1 MAGKKKVAK
10 KTVKQA
16 APAKKTPA
24 KKQAAPKQAP
34 AKAEAE
40 AEAEAPAPAAAAKQA
55 PAAAQQA
62 PAAGESTSSR
72 VRAYLTEHGLDVPA
86 KQVAE
91 DLGLDASKRTIGLI
105 NNVKSGERKK
115 AGGGGAPAKQ
125 AARKQAPAGDTLAI
139 TRQIA
144 EILSRL
150 PAADRRAVLET
161 LLALI

>member
-40 AEAEAPAPAAAAKQA
+40 AEAEAPAPA
-55 PAAAQQA
+55 AAAQQA